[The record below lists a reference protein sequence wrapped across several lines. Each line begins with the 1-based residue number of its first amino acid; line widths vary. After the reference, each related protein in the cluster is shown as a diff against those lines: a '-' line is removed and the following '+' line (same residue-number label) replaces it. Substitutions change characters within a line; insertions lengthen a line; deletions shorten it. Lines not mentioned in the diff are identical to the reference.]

1 MKKTYIAPAS
11 QETEIKTMGMLC
23 TSLQNI
29 GTVEEP
35 LAPELPPMPGMG
47 GMPDLPP
54 MVNIPGFTD

>member
-35 LAPELPPMPGMG
+35 LARDESVAFCMLSF
-47 GMPDLPP
+47 LRRY
-54 MVNIPGFTD
+54 